1 MKALLLKLLRSS
13 VVVAVISLG
22 LFLWAYHSPEFRVE
36 DLSVE
41 GTSSLSPEELVKLT
55 SIRPGRNQLGI
66 DLKEEALRV
75 LSHPLVAEVEL
86 ARRGLKGIVIRAKEE
101 SPASVIRGKKRFGLS
116 LEGRVLP
123 YELCDG
129 FLPLPI
135 LSAPKASLTPLE
147 KLREPQILYAL
158 DFYRSFLKISPLW
171 AKKVSRIALSKS
183 GDLLVSL
190 NPRPLTINFGR
201 GMFTEKIHRLTFILK
216 ENLYSLEE
224 IELIDLRV
232 ADQVLV
238 FPRGG

>member
-1 MKALLLKLLRSS
+1 VKALLLKLLRSS

-86 ARRGLKGIVIRAKEE
+86 ARSGLKGIVIRAKEE
-101 SPASVIRGKKRFGLS
+101 SPASVIRGEKRFGLS

-123 YELCDG
+123 YELCEG

-171 AKKVSRIALSKS
+171 HREDPPADIHLEGESLFAG
-183 GDLLVSL
+183 GD
-190 NPRPLTINFGR
+190 
-201 GMFTEKIHRLTFILK
+201 
-216 ENLYSLEE
+216 
-224 IELIDLRV
+224 
-232 ADQVLV
+232 
-238 FPRGG
+238 